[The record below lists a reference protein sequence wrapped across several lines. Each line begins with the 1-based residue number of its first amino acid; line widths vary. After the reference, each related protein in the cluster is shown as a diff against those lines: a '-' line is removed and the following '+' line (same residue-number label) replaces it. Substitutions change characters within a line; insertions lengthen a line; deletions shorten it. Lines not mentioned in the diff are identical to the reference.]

1 MLYINCIYIV
11 YATFSVMAEERF
23 NDGRV
28 LQLTKKNSEN
38 CNLSNPRKLVAT
50 VQFIDY
56 ID

>member
-28 LQLTKKNSEN
+28 GASVNKKKQ
-38 CNLSNPRKLVAT
+38 RKL
-50 VQFIDY
+50 
-56 ID
+56 